1 MQILTLFSEIY
12 ETDISKTYI
21 KVYIDILDD
30 YSYEQ
35 IEFGYQRLINDR
47 PYKSYPTPG
56 EFIRYMKDDRDNS
69 GVQATLAYEKVM
81 RMCKI
86 ATGSD
91 TVAFD
96 DPAISRTVNVLGG
109 WPQLHSIIVFEKE
122 KLSILFRQFDQTY
135 QRFHKARVDK
145 PCTLLGTDGKDSSV
159 RRLPEHD
166 EVVKLIIA
174 PESKLPDDSHDVEF

>member
-81 RMCKI
+81 QSC
-86 ATGSD
+86 
-91 TVAFD
+91 
-96 DPAISRTVNVLGG
+96 
-109 WPQLHSIIVFEKE
+109 
-122 KLSILFRQFDQTY
+122 
-135 QRFHKARVDK
+135 RFYF
-145 PCTLLGTDGKDSSV
+145 DSSTKRIRDSTKRELINLV
-159 RRLPEHD
+159 RFSVLMAKIVALGVCPNTM
-166 EVVKLIIA
+166 K
-174 PESKLPDDSHDVEF
+174 